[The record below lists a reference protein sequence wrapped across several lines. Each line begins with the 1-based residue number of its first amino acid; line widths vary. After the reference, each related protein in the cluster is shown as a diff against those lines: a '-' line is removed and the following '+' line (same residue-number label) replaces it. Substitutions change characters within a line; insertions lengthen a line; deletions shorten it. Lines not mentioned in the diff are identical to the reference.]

1 MRVLLHA
8 CCAPCA
14 STAVERL
21 LGLGHAVTLFF
32 SNHNIDTPG
41 EHDLRLRQIGKLAAH
56 FNTPLLVDPR
66 DNGAWR
72 AAVAGHEAA
81 PERGSRCVLCFRY
94 SLARACERMLQED
107 FDAFTTSLTTSPH
120 KTAPLIFATGRDLA
134 GTRFLAIDFKKD
146 DGFGRSLELSRALG
160 LYRQSYCGCVFS
172 RREPA

>member
-32 SNHNIDTPG
+32 SNHNIDTAD
-41 EHDLRLRQIGKLAAH
+41 EHDLRLRQVEKLAVH
-56 FNTPLLVDPR
+56 FNTPLLADPR

-81 PERGSRCVLCFRY
+81 PERGSRCAICFRY
-94 SLARACERMLQED
+94 SLARTHDRMLREG
-107 FDAFTTSLTTSPH
+107 FDAFATSLTTSPH
-120 KTAPLIFATGRDLA
+120 KVASLIFAVGQELA
-134 GTRFLAIDFKKD
+134 GTRFLALDFKKD
-146 DGFGRSLELSRALG
+146 DGFGRSLALSRALG